1 MRDSRV
7 GERRRCETV
16 KAREAIGAAFGT
28 FSRIPVPKS
37 VWTEAG
43 TAHALAAFPLVGL
56 VEGFLMAAWGHV
68 ANLVGLPSAIVA
80 CVLVAIPV
88 AVTGG
93 IHLDGLCD
101 ASDAL
106 SSYAPRE
113 KKLEIMHDPRAGA
126 FGVIAV
132 ALYLVMQFAL
142 FTTLPLTAGV
152 FLTLMCSLTLSRA
165 LSGLAVECWP
175 GARADGMAASLSPA
189 KKRPGIVVPL
199 VAFAVAASAGMVVFC
214 QVIGACMV
222 AAALGVFA
230 WYRHVAMA
238 RFGGVTGDT
247 AGWFLQW
254 AELAMLAVLAVGSAL

>member
-1 MRDSRV
+1 M

-16 KAREAIGAAFGT
+16 KAREAIGTAFGT

-37 VWTEAG
+37 VWTKEG
-43 TAHALAAFPLVGL
+43 TEHALAVFPLVGL

-68 ANLVGLPSAIVA
+68 ANLIGLPMAIVA

-93 IHLDGLCD
+93 IHLDGLVD
-101 ASDAL
+101 TSDAL

-126 FGVIAV
+126 FGAIAV

-142 FTTLPLTAGV
+142 FTMLPLTAGV
-152 FLTLMCSLTLSRA
+152 FLSLMCSLVLSRA

-175 GARADGMAASLSPA
+175 GARADGMAVSLSPA
-189 KKRPGIVVPL
+189 KKRPGIVTPL
-199 VAFAVAASAGMVVFC
+199 AVFAVAASAGMIAFC

-222 AAALGVFA
+222 VAALAVFA
-230 WYRHVAMA
+230 WYRHVAIS